1 MMPVLSE
8 PRVEAEPL
16 RDGLV
21 QAAEEAGHDSAG
33 VVAPEELL
41 YSQKLGY
48 DQVGALW
55 GSKTGHT

>member
-33 VVAPEELL
+33 VVVCVPRIFSVAVTCRVAL
-41 YSQKLGY
+41 
-48 DQVGALW
+48 VGVW
-55 GSKTGHT
+55 P